1 MSSAS
6 KVADVAF
13 KLTTFGLFATTLVS
27 GAWFAATTANGF
39 MHYGAAASAAKREEE
54 TKK

>member
-1 MSSAS
+1 MSSTS

-13 KLTTFGLFATTLVS
+13 KLTTFGLFTTTVVS
-27 GAWFAATTANGF
+27 GMWFAATSVNGF